1 MNLRGVSA
9 SSAPGQRAGELR
21 GPLPGELGS
30 EAIRGAPPITSQAE
44 LGEFSQSCERRCA
57 RVGRRPICW
66 RFRMSENTSVQLLPT
81 PPQFGR
87 PTRPQR
93 FLSPTP
99 PKAPP
104 SPVRSDAKRPTRRSF
119 SFGRRKSA
127 PAVPAQL
134 ADAYR
139 ANAKAVARGDWVCAQ
154 ALAAQALPAA
164 TSYSSGCRRRRC
176 TPLVTRVAGDGAG
189 AGGEAG
195 RRRRR
200 CATAARCVARRRRPP
215 PSSSAA
221 GLPAGRRS
229 ASAQSSM
236 EEGGLRRLDGAAARR
251 LWGVSRSRGPAD
263 DPAAPRCPP
272 PSRRHDG
279 AHEMEG
285 YLWKRQATQFKK
297 RWFFLQSGI
306 LCYQDPAIS
315 DHAIVCG
322 QVTSAVVRNRSR
334 YELTLYTDQRAYE
347 FRVEAEAELEAWIG
361 ACTRAAAKW
370 MEG

>member
-1 MNLRGVSA
+1 
-9 SSAPGQRAGELR
+9 
-21 GPLPGELGS
+21 
-30 EAIRGAPPITSQAE
+30 
-44 LGEFSQSCERRCA
+44 
-57 RVGRRPICW
+57 
-66 RFRMSENTSVQLLPT
+66 MSENTSTQLLPT

-154 ALAAQALPAA
+154 ALAAQAPPAK
-164 TSYSSGCRRRRC
+164 SYSSKMPPAPSVYDTNYYASPATAPAPAAAKPDMASPSVR
-176 TPLVTRVAGDGAG
+176 
-189 AGGEAG
+189 
-195 RRRRR
+195 
-200 CATAARCVARRRRPP
+200 ATAALLRFERAAEKAAAS
-215 PSSSAA
+215 SSSAA
-221 GLPAGRRS
+221 GASGGSSLGIRRATSFERKSAGRRS
-229 ASAQSSM
+229 CDDST
-236 EEGGLRRLDGAAARR
+236 ARR
-251 LWGVSRSRGPAD
+251 LGRTLSWGRKPSRSRGSPVID
-263 DPAAPRCPP
+263 DPAALFSPP
-272 PSRRHDG
+272 AAIAPAPTG
-279 AHEMEG
+279 PIEMEG